1 MEENAKLLESLLE
14 RATEYGKTS
23 FELVKLK
30 ALDKT
35 ADVVS
40 SFVPYSI
47 VFILFATFLLF
58 FSLGL
63 SFWLGEILGE
73 ICFGFFVVAV
83 FYIIIGIVLH
93 FFMRK
98 WLKNSLTNYVIKRL
112 LK

>member
-35 ADVVS
+35 SCVIS
-40 SFVPYSI
+40 SFASSSV
-47 VFILFATFLLF
+47 VFILIALFLLF

-73 ICFGFFVVAV
+73 TCFGFFVVAV
-83 FYIIIGIVLH
+83 FYVVIGIVLN
-93 FFMRK
+93 FFMHK
-98 WLKNSLTNYVIKRL
+98 WLKRIFTNYIIKQ
-112 LK
+112 